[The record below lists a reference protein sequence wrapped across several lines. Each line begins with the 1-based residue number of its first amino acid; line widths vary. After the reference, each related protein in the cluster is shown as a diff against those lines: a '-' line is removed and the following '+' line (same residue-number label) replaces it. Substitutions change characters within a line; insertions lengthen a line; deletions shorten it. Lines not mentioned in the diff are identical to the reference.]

1 MLLETDKKYKLVLQA
16 QEVFEGYC
24 TQVRNEGFS
33 KEIEIPLA
41 FQNEEI
47 SGHNLKKDNFYWFI
61 PTYIPGSTYHRFSI

>member
-1 MLLETDKKYKLVLQA
+1 LETDKKYKLVLQA

-47 SGHNLKKDNFYWFI
+47 SGHNLKKDNFY
-61 PTYIPGSTYHRFSI
+61 